1 MDDVLFWNHS
11 NEASVSADGLVAIL
25 LVLLGSRSLLESL
38 ALRSAIQ
45 GSGFFSDPRC
55 FAAAP
60 REREPLRSLCC
71 RCRSV
76 YFCVRAI
83 SIIAY
88 SLV

>member
-45 GSGFFSDPRC
+45 GSGFQRSALLCGCSARARTFALPLLSLSFRLFLCASD
-55 FAAAP
+55 
-60 REREPLRSLCC
+60 LYNLSLC
-71 RCRSV
+71 
-76 YFCVRAI
+76 
-83 SIIAY
+83 
-88 SLV
+88 